1 MSSNEEEV
9 LRTFVGFLAEELI
22 ANCSK
27 EFLAHLARPCLSK
40 ERDVVMEG
48 EYTLQ

>member
-1 MSSNEEEV
+1 MNDEEEQV
-9 LRTFVGFLAEELI
+9 LRTLVGYLFEELT